1 MALSDIFT
9 VNANL
14 AGIPAIS
21 VPGTPSDEGLPT
33 GIQYMAPSFCEKRL
47 FQCAHFFHTT
57 LSKERT

>member
-33 GIQYMAPSFCEKRL
+33 GIQYMALSFCEKRL